1 MLAMAGNLE
10 RNISCSI
17 FMVSYSA
24 HKTMSYVRRLIAG
37 LYRHRIEWNTEY
49 NIIYCTPN
57 EKQLIARTGK
67 MGGLIAIWTL
77 DSVNNCEQFPV
88 PR

>member
-1 MLAMAGNLE
+1 
-10 RNISCSI
+10 
-17 FMVSYSA
+17 MVSYSA

-67 MGGLIAIWTL
+67 MGSLIARYMDIGQ
-77 DSVNNCEQFPV
+77 CE
-88 PR
+88 RLRTISST